1 MVLSRQMQPSFTA
14 GELSPSLYARV
25 DLTKYQTGLKAAK
38 NVFIY
43 PHGGVANRAGLEF
56 CEEVKDSSSVT
67 RMIPFQFNTTQNY
80 VLEFGQEYM
89 RVLKD
94 GQQVLSTASAA
105 ISGAFGPTITS
116 VAHGFSDGDE
126 VYITGASGAVGLN
139 GRNFRLENVTTDTF
153 DLLDLFGN
161 PVDITGYASG
171 GTATAVYQISTPYN
185 AADLFDIQFAQ
196 EADVMYL
203 THTGY
208 APRKLSRTGDASWAL
223 DVPTFAPAIA
233 APTNAEARDTL
244 FTTLNITSV
253 TAANPPVV
261 TAVAHGLAT
270 GQKFMFTR
278 LDALGTGADLLGVI
292 YTVTLITA
300 DTFSLQATNRTGLP
314 VVTFARGSR
323 VTTAGGAVPKVTA
336 YKISSISAA
345 TGEESLPSVPGYA
358 ANDLTLANASN
369 IVTWLA
375 VPGAS
380 RYLVYKLDNG
390 VYGYIG
396 GTEALTFTDQN
407 VVADLSDT
415 PQTGFN
421 PFIGAGNYP
430 RCVTFHEQ
438 RLVFA
443 STNLNP
449 QAVYMSQSANYENF
463 GSSQPQK
470 ASDAITFRQRGSKVN
485 EIRSMVS
492 AKGLMLL
499 TSAAEWI
506 VTGGNDGV
514 ITPGSI
520 VPKNQ
525 GYRGASSVAPLVVG
539 NVILFPQRSGGV
551 VRDFTYDWSSD
562 AFTGADLTIMAR
574 HLFKKRSVKAWAYA
588 QSPDS
593 VVWCILDNGD
603 LVSLTYM
610 REHEVWAWTRH
621 DTDGVF
627 EDVVVEENDDRDV
640 PYFIV
645 RRTING
651 QTKRYIERMADR
663 QVVTLDDCFFVDAGL
678 KYDGAPTASISGFWH
693 LEGKSVVA
701 LADGNVV
708 KNLTVTNGAVT
719 LPAAASVVAVG
730 LPYLSEIETLA
741 LDVGAVQGLGT
752 IQGRK
757 KSVAAVTVRVEQSRG
772 MFVGPDRGKM
782 REWKQR
788 TNEPYGTAIALYTG
802 DFEQTLDADWNTNG
816 NVVIQQNDPLPMAVL
831 AIMPDVAIGG

>member
-1 MVLSRQMQPSFTA
+1 MVLTRQMQPSFTA

-25 DLTKYQTGLKAAK
+25 DLTKYQTGLKTAK

-56 CEEVKDSSSVT
+56 CEEVKDSSRVT

-94 GQQVLSTASAA
+94 GQQVLSTTAR
-105 ISGAFGPTITS
+105 TITS
-116 VAHGFSDGDE
+116 IAGSTVVSTAHGFGNGTE
-126 VYITGASGAVGLN
+126 IYISGVTGPALLN
-139 GRNFRLENVTTDTF
+139 GRNFRVANATTDSF

-161 PVDITGYASG
+161 AVSIVGTATG
-171 GTATAVYQISTPYN
+171 GTATEIYQISTPYN
-185 AADLFDIQFAQ
+185 EADLFQIQFAQ

-203 THTGY
+203 THTSY
-208 APRKLSRTGDASWAL
+208 APRKLSRTGDAAWTLA
-223 DVPTFAPAIA
+223 VPTFAPAIV
-233 APTNAEARDTL
+233 APA
-244 FTTLNITSV
+244 SC
-253 TAANPPVV
+253 
-261 TAVAHGLAT
+261 TAVAT
-270 GQKFMFTR
+270 V
-278 LDALGTGADLLGVI
+278 GTGTTSFQ
-292 YTVTLITA
+292 Y
-300 DTFSLQATNRTGLP
+300 
-314 VVTFARGSR
+314 R
-323 VTTAGGAVPKVTA
+323 VSAV
-336 YKISSISAA
+336 SAA
-345 TGEESLPSVPGYA
+345 TGEESLPSTA
-358 ANDLTLANASN
+358 STAITNNLTVAGNRNTISWPA
-369 IVTWLA
+369 VT
-375 VPGAS
+375 GAS
-380 RYLVYKLDNG
+380 RYIVYKLDNG

-396 GTEALTFTDQN
+396 GTEGLSFVDQN
-407 VVADLSDT
+407 IVADLSDT
-415 PQTGFN
+415 PQTGNN
-421 PFIGAGNYP
+421 PFIGAGNFP

-443 STNLNP
+443 SSNLNP
-449 QAVYMSQSANYENF
+449 QAVWMSQTANYENF
-463 GSSQPQK
+463 GSSSPQK
-470 ASDAITFRQRGSKVN
+470 ASDAITFRQRSARVN

-506 VTGGNDGV
+506 ITGGNDDV
-514 ITPGSI
+514 ITPSSI

-525 GYRGASSVAPLVVG
+525 GYRGASTVAPLVVG

-593 VVWCILDNGD
+593 VVWCVLDNGS

-621 DTDGVF
+621 ETDGVF

-651 QTKRYIERMADR
+651 QSKRYIERMADR
-663 QVVTLDDCFFVDAGL
+663 EIVTLNDCFFVDAGL
-678 KYDGAPTASISGFWH
+678 KYTGSPISSISGFWH
-693 LEGKSVVA
+693 LEGESVVA

-708 KNLTVTNGAVT
+708 KNLTVTNGTIT
-719 LPAAASVVAVG
+719 LPAAASVVSVG
-730 LPYLSEIETLA
+730 LPYASEVETLA
-741 LDVGAVQGLGT
+741 LDVGAVSGLGT
-752 IQGRK
+752 IQGRLK
-757 KSVAAVTVRVEQSRG
+757 TVAAVTIRVEQSRG
-772 MFVGPDRGKM
+772 MFIGPNRGKM

-788 TNEPYGTAIALYTG
+788 SNEPYGTPIALFTG

-831 AIMPDVAIGG
+831 AIMPDVAVGG

>member
-1 MVLSRQMQPSFTA
+1 MVLTRQMQPSFTA

-25 DLTKYQTGLKAAK
+25 DLTKYQTGLKVAK
-38 NVFIY
+38 NVFVY

-56 CEEVKDSSSVT
+56 CDEVRDSSKVT
-67 RMIPFQFNTTQNY
+67 RLIPFQFNTTQNY
-80 VLEFGQEYM
+80 VLEFGAGYM

-94 GQQVLSTASAA
+94 GQQVLSPTVR
-105 ISGAFGPTITS
+105 TITDI
-116 VAHGFSDGDE
+116 VGGTVNCAGHGFSNGDE
-126 VYITGASGAVGLN
+126 IYIEGVTGSVPVN
-139 GRNFRLENVTTDTF
+139 GRNFRVAGATADAFT
-153 DLLDLFGN
+153 LLDLFGN
-161 PVDITGYASG
+161 VAANTGAGIG
-171 GTATAVYQISTPYN
+171 GTATAIYQISTPY
-185 AADLFDIQFAQ
+185 AEADLFDIQFAQ

-203 THTGY
+203 THTAY
-208 APRKLSRTGDASWAL
+208 EPRKLSRTGDASWAL
-223 DVPTFAPAIA
+223 AVPTFAPAIT
-233 APTNAEARDTL
+233 APTGV
-244 FTTLNITSV
+244 S
-253 TAANPPVV
+253 
-261 TAVAHGLAT
+261 AVATT
-270 GQKFMFTR
+270 G
-278 LDALGTGADLLGVI
+278 
-292 YTVTLITA
+292 
-300 DTFSLQATNRTGLP
+300 S
-314 VVTFARGSR
+314 GSTSYQYK
-323 VTTAGGAVPKVTA
+323 VSAV
-336 YKISSISAA
+336 SAA
-345 TGEESLPSVPGYA
+345 TGEESLPSSPSNAITNNLTTAGNRNTVSWSAVAGA
-358 ANDLTLANASN
+358 A
-369 IVTWLA
+369 
-375 VPGAS
+375 
-380 RYLVYKLDNG
+380 RYIVYKLDNG

-396 GTEALTFTDQN
+396 GTEGTSFVDQN

-421 PFIGAGNYP
+421 PFVGAGNYP

-443 STNLNP
+443 STLNNP

-463 GSSQPQK
+463 GSSSPQK
-470 ASDAITFRQRGSKVN
+470 ASDAITFRQRGSRVN
-485 EIRSMVS
+485 EIRSMIS

-506 VTGGNDGV
+506 VTGGNDDV
-514 ITPGSI
+514 ITPTSI

-525 GYRGASSVAPLVVG
+525 GYRGASKVAPLVVG

-574 HLFKKRSVKAWAYA
+574 HLFRKRSVKAWGYA

-593 VVWCILDNGD
+593 VVWCVLDDGS

-621 DTDGVF
+621 ETDGVF
-627 EDVVVEENDDRDV
+627 EDVVVEENDDRDI

-663 QVVTLDDCFFVDAGL
+663 EIADLGDCFFVDAGL
-678 KYDGAPTASISGFWH
+678 KYEGAPTATLSGFWH
-693 LEGKSVVA
+693 LEGKPVVA

-708 KNLTVTNGAVT
+708 KNLTVTNGTVT
-719 LPAAASVVAVG
+719 LPAAASVIAVG
-730 LPYLSEIETLA
+730 LAYSAEIETLA
-741 LDVGAVQGLGT
+741 LDIGAVQGVGT
-752 IQGRK
+752 IQGRFK
-757 KSVAAVTVRVEQSRG
+757 TIASLTVRVEQSRG
-772 MFVGPDRGKM
+772 MFLGPNRGKM

-788 TNEPYGTAIALYTG
+788 TNEPYDTAIALFTG

-816 NVVIQQNDPLPMAVL
+816 SVVIQQNDPLPMAVL

>member
-1 MVLSRQMQPSFTA
+1 MVLTRQMQPSFTA

-25 DLTKYQTGLKAAK
+25 DLTKYQTGLKTAK
-38 NVFIY
+38 NVFVY

-56 CEEVKDSSSVT
+56 CDEVKDSSKVT
-67 RMIPFQFNTTQNY
+67 RLIPFQFNTEQNY
-80 VLEFGQEYM
+80 VLEFGAEYM

-94 GQQVLSTASAA
+94 GQQVLSTTSVAITS
-105 ISGAFGPTITS
+105 ISGGTVTAT
-116 VAHGFSDGDE
+116 AHGFSDGE
-126 VYITGASGAVGLN
+126 EIYIAGVIGAANLN
-139 GRNFRLENVTTDTF
+139 GRNFRVTSAAADTF
-153 DLLDLFGN
+153 SLLDLYGQ
-161 PVDITGYASG
+161 PVTGTGTG
-171 GTATAVYQISTPYN
+171 GTATRIYEISTPY
-185 AADLFDIQFAQ
+185 AEADLFDIQFAQ

-203 THTGY
+203 THTSY
-208 APRKLSRTGDASWAL
+208 PPRKLSRTGDASWAL
-223 DVPTFAPAIA
+223 AIPTFAPAIS
-233 APTNAEARDTL
+233 APA
-244 FTTLNITSV
+244 SCS
-253 TAANPPVV
+253 
-261 TAVAHGLAT
+261 AVAT
-270 GQKFMFTR
+270 T
-278 LDALGTGADLLGVI
+278 GTGTTS
-292 YTVTLITA
+292 Y
-300 DTFSLQATNRTGLP
+300 QY
-314 VVTFARGSR
+314 R
-323 VTTAGGAVPKVTA
+323 VSAV
-336 YKISSISAA
+336 SAA
-345 TGEESLPSVPGYA
+345 TGEESLPSTPSSPITNNLNTAGNRNTVSWPAVTGA
-358 ANDLTLANASN
+358 A
-369 IVTWLA
+369 
-375 VPGAS
+375 

-396 GTEALTFTDQN
+396 GTEGTSFVDQN
-407 VVADLSDT
+407 IVADLSDT

-421 PFIGAGNYP
+421 PFVGVGNYP

-438 RLVFA
+438 RLVFG
-443 STNLNP
+443 STLNNP

-463 GSSQPQK
+463 GSSSPQK

-499 TSAAEWI
+499 TSAAEWLI
-506 VTGGNDGV
+506 TGGNGEA
-514 ITPGSI
+514 ITPSSI
-520 VPKNQ
+520 LPQNQ
-525 GYRGASSVAPLVVG
+525 GYRGASKVAPLVVG

-574 HLFKKRSVKAWAYA
+574 HLFKKRSVKAWGYA

-593 VVWCILDNGD
+593 VVWCVLDDGS

-621 DTDGVF
+621 ETDGVF

-651 QTKRYIERMADR
+651 QAKRYIERMADR
-663 QVVTLDDCFFVDAGL
+663 EIVSLDDCFFVDAGL
-678 KYDGAPTASISGFWH
+678 KYEGAPISSITGFWH
-693 LEGKSVVA
+693 LEGESVVA

-708 KNLTVTNGAVT
+708 KNLTVTNGTVT
-719 LPAAASVVAVG
+719 LPAAASVVALG
-730 LPYLSEIETLA
+730 LPYSAEIETLA

-752 IQGRK
+752 VQGRLK
-757 KSVAAVTVRVEQSRG
+757 TVAALTVRVEQSRG
-772 MFVGPDRGKM
+772 MFLGPNRNRM

-788 TNEPYGTAIALYTG
+788 SNEPYGTPIALFTG

-831 AIMPDVAIGG
+831 AIMPDVAVGG